1 LGAGETIVRQ
11 QDGFNAFDVLGGLAA
26 RGHEGFFF
34 HPLDSVDGSQA
45 VPFGEQRQTFNDRLL
60 GVMPA
65 IEHGSDRFDKG
76 AVTGATLIA
85 LGAGLGMAK
94 PADVAVSDLPIIST
108 ARIPAERAGMH
119 EGGLFHYRPSSLLVH
134 RS

>member
-1 LGAGETIVRQ
+1 M
-11 QDGFNAFDVLGGLAA
+11 
-26 RGHEGFFF
+26 
-34 HPLDSVDGSQA
+34 DGSQA
-45 VPFGEQRQTFNDRLL
+45 VAFGEQGQTFNDRLL
-60 GVMPA
+60 GVVAA
-65 IEHGSDRFDKG
+65 IEHGSNRFDKG

-94 PADVAVSDLPIIST
+94 PADVTLIHLSIIST

-119 EGGLFHYRPSSLLVH
+119 EGGLFHHRSSSLLVH